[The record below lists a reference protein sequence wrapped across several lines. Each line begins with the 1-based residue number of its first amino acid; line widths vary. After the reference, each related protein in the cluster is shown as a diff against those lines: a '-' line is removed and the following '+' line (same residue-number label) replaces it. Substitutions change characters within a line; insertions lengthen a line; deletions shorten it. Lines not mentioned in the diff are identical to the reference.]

1 MWSTFF
7 SRTYREGNRKS
18 LKNIVMIFELCSKLL
33 RNRKSPVQPPEM
45 ACRGRSAQNLALF
58 IIFFPRA
65 RFLRAIV
72 RRPFYSG
79 LTKESRG
86 ELKIRNASGIWG
98 AISRYTSPVN
108 EIHLHCDK
116 CPRAL
121 AGIDS
126 YGVTELM
133 SNVKFYV
140 LRFPPL
146 NRIRIFCFDTTW
158 NLWEPSPYGCVIKL
172 Y

>member
-1 MWSTFF
+1 
-7 SRTYREGNRKS
+7 
-18 LKNIVMIFELCSKLL
+18 MIFELCEAIYAIGS
-33 RNRKSPVQPPEM
+33 RQSSHRKWLVVDGQHKILSSFHNFFSSPK
-45 ACRGRSAQNLALF
+45 RGFYERH
-58 IIFFPRA
+58 
-65 RFLRAIV
+65 
-72 RRPFYSG
+72 RPFYSG
-79 LTKESRG
+79 LIKEPRG
-86 ELKIRNASGIWG
+86 EPKIRNASGIWR

-126 YGVTELM
+126 WWHDRV
-133 SNVKFYV
+133 NVECKI
-140 LRFPPL
+140 LFPPL

-158 NLWEPSPYGCVIKL
+158 NLWEPYGYVIKL